1 MAGRADIQAPAVV
14 RAQAGTDRG
23 LRMLLAVC
31 ALLCTVVAEARVEVT
46 VTPSNRAVRDNIEAF
61 IGEAEGASATEL
73 KRLARHADQQATQAA
88 RALGYYQTRNTIR
101 FSGTEK
107 KPVLNVDVELGPPLL
122 LNEVQIAIF
131 GEGAGTDAFR
141 LPQGSNLAP
150 GKVLNHNAYEG
161 MKSLISRRALTYGY
175 FSGRFV
181 KNQLLIDIDQN
192 QADVYLQYDTGPR
205 YRFGEVS
212 FSATVFDEALL
223 TKMLTFAP
231 GDAYDAD
238 AVARFNRDLL
248 ASGYFGSVQVQA
260 QPELAEDLRVPV
272 AVTLVER
279 RPHSLGFGGGY
290 STDVGVRGKATWD
303 QHWLN
308 SAGHS
313 RGAALELSEVRQE
326 LSGYYQIP
334 LDHNRADTLRYFTG
348 LQHELIDDVE
358 TESAV
363 AGVVLNKRLQNDWER
378 AIGLRV
384 QHDVFSL
391 GEANGESTLLIPSL
405 MLQRLISD
413 DNIDPSV
420 GYRLMVDVQGA
431 ARGLISTVDFARVM
445 AHAKGLYTLFDKH
458 RLLARA
464 SLGAVATNE
473 FDDIPPSLRFFAG
486 GDQTVRGYGYQE
498 LSPKDRNGESI
509 GGRYLMTSS
518 VEYQYEFINRWRLAA
533 FVDYGNAVNDLMD
546 PLKTSVGAGVRWVSP
561 IGPIR
566 VDIAKSLSDPDE
578 GFRIHF
584 SMGPE
589 L

>member
-1 MAGRADIQAPAVV
+1 MRRCPATQAATMKPGAS
-14 RAQAGTDRG
+14 RL

-31 ALLCTVVAEARVEVT
+31 TLLCTVAADARVEVT

-61 IGEAEGASATEL
+61 IGATGGASAAEL

-88 RALGYYQTRNTIR
+88 RALGYYQTRNTIH

-107 KPVLNVDVELGPPLL
+107 KPVLHVDVELGPPLL
-122 LNEVQIAIF
+122 LDQVRIDIL
-131 GEGAGTDAFR
+131 GEGEGSEAFR
-141 LPQGSNLAP
+141 LPQVSNLAP
-150 GKVLNHNAYEG
+150 GKVLNHSAYEG

-192 QADVYLQYDTGPR
+192 QADVHLQYDTGPR

-212 FSATVFDEALL
+212 FSETVFDEALL
-223 TKMLTFAP
+223 TKMLTFAQ

-272 AVTLVER
+272 KVTLAER
-279 RPHSLGFGGGY
+279 KPHSLGLGGGY
-290 STDVGVRGKATWD
+290 STDVGVRGKVTWD

-313 RGAALELSEVRQE
+313 RGAAVELSEVRQE

-334 LDHNRADTLRYFTG
+334 LDHSRADTLRYFTG
-348 LQHELIDDVE
+348 LQHELIDEVE

-378 AIGLRV
+378 AIGLRL

-391 GEANGESTLLIPSL
+391 GEASGESTLLIPSL

-413 DNIDPSV
+413 DNIDPAV
-420 GYRLMVDVQGA
+420 GYRLMLDVQGA
-431 ARGLISTVDFARVM
+431 ARGLISTVDVVRVM
-445 AHAKGLYTLFDKH
+445 THAKGLYTVFDNH
-458 RLLARA
+458 RVLARL

-509 GGRYLMTSS
+509 GGRYLLTSS
-518 VEYQYEFINRWRLAA
+518 VEYQYEFIDKWRLAA
-533 FVDYGNAVNDLMD
+533 FVDYGNAVNNLMD

>member
-1 MAGRADIQAPAVV
+1 MV
-14 RAQAGTDRG
+14 RPVF
-23 LRMLLAVC
+23 LVF
-31 ALLCTVVAEARVEVT
+31 ALLCASVVHARVEVT
-46 VTPSNRAVRDNIEAF
+46 VEPSNRAVRDNIEAF
-61 IGEAEGASATEL
+61 IGSVDKATPAEL

-88 RALGYYQTRNTIR
+88 QALGYYQTRNHVH
-101 FSGTEK
+101 FSGTDK
-107 KPVLNVDVELGPPLL
+107 KPVLHVDVELGPPLL
-122 LNEVQIAIF
+122 LNQVQVDIV
-131 GEGAGTDAFR
+131 GEGSGTEAFR
-141 LPQGSNLAP
+141 LPQDSNLAT
-150 GKVLNHNAYEG
+150 GKILNHSAYEG
-161 MKSLISRRALTYGY
+161 MKSLISRRALSYGY
-175 FSGRFV
+175 FAGRFV
-181 KNQLLIDIDQN
+181 KTQLLIDVDKN
-192 QADVYLQYDTGPR
+192 QADVHLQYDTGPR

-212 FSATVFDEALL
+212 FSETVFDDQLL
-223 TKMLTFAP
+223 AQMLTFAP

-248 ASGYFGSVQVQA
+248 SSGYFGSVQVLA

-272 AVTLVER
+272 KVTLSER
-279 RPHSLGFGGGY
+279 KPHSLGLGGGY
-290 STDVGVRGKATWD
+290 STDVGVRGKVTWD

-313 RGAALELSEVRQE
+313 RGAAVELSTVRQE
-326 LSGYYQIP
+326 LSAYYQIP
-334 LDHNRADTLRYFTG
+334 LNHSRADTLRYFAG

-391 GEANGESTLLIPSL
+391 GEASGESTLLIPSL
-405 MLQRLISD
+405 MLQRLTSD
-413 DNIDPSV
+413 NRLDPSI
-420 GYRLMVDVQGA
+420 GYRLLLDVQGA
-431 ARGLISTVDFARVM
+431 ARGVISTVDFARVM
-445 AHAKGLYTLFDKH
+445 AHAKGIYTVYDRH
-458 RLLARA
+458 RVLGRL

-518 VEYQYEFINRWRLAA
+518 LEYQYEFINNWRLAT
-533 FVDYGNAVNDLMD
+533 FVDYGNAINSLTD
-546 PLKTSVGAGVRWVSP
+546 PLKTSVGAGIRWVSP